1 MPQRK
6 KNRSLLE
13 DTALNLAFGVLNE
26 TKTSVALRRQ
36 AAQVL
41 YEKSPEFLADCEAQ
55 DWPLE
60 FYVHFARG
68 ARAAMN
74 AAPLNS
80 RLEGMC
86 CVIWD
91 HMIGNLSRKDPAFAV
106 AEIRSALADPTLKK
120 FSVGA
125 NKVVSYL
132 RIMPVLSGLDGWGK
146 SSSDAVQA
154 FNSAVAAATPLV
166 RPGSSYA
173 RQLVT
178 GEAYVKAHCVPK
190 PA

>member
-1 MPQRK
+1 MPKRK
-6 KNRSLLE
+6 KNILLLD
-13 DTALNLAFGVLNE
+13 DTSLNLAFGVLNGA
-26 TKTSVALRRQ
+26 KTSVALRRQ

-41 YEKSPEFLADCEAQ
+41 YEKSPEFLADCEEQ

-60 FYVHFARG
+60 SYVHFACG

-91 HMIGNLSRKDPAFAV
+91 HMIGNLSRKDPVLAV

-125 NKVVSYL
+125 NKVASYL

-146 SSSDAVQA
+146 SSSDAVRA
-154 FNSAVAAATPLV
+154 FNSAVAAATSLV
-166 RPGSSYA
+166 RPGSSSA
-173 RQLVT
+173 RQLAA
-178 GEAYVKAHCVPK
+178 GEAYVRTHCGSK